1 MCDLCKD
8 TPKRRGRDPESR
20 KGVDV
25 KRRMTGIMVVI
36 LCLVAAGKPGAQNEA
51 RRTPWGDPDFEGI
64 WTNATLTPLQRP
76 PELAGKEFFT
86 PEEAA
91 QFQRTRIEQTN
102 ADRPLPPGQ
111 VGAYNDAFF
120 ERGTSIVR
128 SRRTSLVVD
137 PPDGRIP
144 ALTSDAQKKVEAR
157 QKREA
162 TSPADAPEDRWLT
175 ERCILFGAT
184 VPMLPEPYNNN
195 YRIIQSPGYV
205 TILVEMN
212 HDARVIPLDGRPHLG
227 DGVQQWTGDSR
238 GRWEGTT
245 LVVETTNLKF
255 NHQSRFGVGYL
266 NGLSDER
273 LRVVERFTMND
284 ADTMTYRATIEDPTV
299 FVRPWTVEM
308 SMARTAGPLF
318 EVACHE
324 GNYGMANILSGHRAE
339 ERQQRP

>member
-1 MCDLCKD
+1 MAMK
-8 TPKRRGRDPESR
+8 TRII
-20 KGVDV
+20 GVV
-25 KRRMTGIMVVI
+25 VVI
-36 LCLVAAGKPGAQNEA
+36 VAIQGFSHLNAQDQT
-51 RRTPWGDPDFEGI
+51 RRTPWGDPDLEGI

-76 PELAGKEFFT
+76 PELGSKEFFT

-137 PPDGRIP
+137 PSDGRIP
-144 ALTSDAQKKVEAR
+144 ALTPEAQKKVEAR

-162 TSPADAPEDRWLT
+162 VSPADGPEDRWLT

-212 HDARVIPLDGRPHLG
+212 HDARVIPLDGRPHLTTG
-227 DGVQQWTGDSR
+227 IQQWTGDSR
-238 GRWEGTT
+238 GRWDGTT

-273 LRVVERFTMND
+273 LRVVERFTMTDPN
-284 ADTMTYRATIEDPTV
+284 TLTYRATIEDPSV
-299 FVRPWTVEM
+299 FVRPWTVEL

-339 ERQQRP
+339 ERGGRP

>member
-1 MCDLCKD
+1 MKMRIAC
-8 TPKRRGRDPESR
+8 
-20 KGVDV
+20 VV
-25 KRRMTGIMVVI
+25 VVI
-36 LCLVAAGKPGAQNEA
+36 LAIQAVDQVGAQDQV
-51 RRTPWGDPDFEGI
+51 RRTPWGDPDLEGI

-76 PELAGKEFFT
+76 PELASKEFLT

-91 QFQRTRIEQTN
+91 QFQRSRIEQTN

-111 VGAYNDAFF
+111 VGAYNDVFF

-144 ALTSDAQKKVEAR
+144 ALTPDAQKKVEAR

-162 TSPADAPEDRWLT
+162 VSPADGPEDRWLT

-195 YRIIQSPGYV
+195 YRIIQSPGFV

-212 HDARVIPLDGRPHLG
+212 HDARIIPLDGRAHLASG
-227 DGVQQWTGDSR
+227 IQQWTGDSR

-273 LRVVERFTMND
+273 LRVVERFTIAD
-284 ADTMTYRATIEDPTV
+284 ANTLTYRATVEDPSV
-299 FVRPWTVEM
+299 FLRPWTVEV

-318 EVACHE
+318 EVGCHE
-324 GNYGMANILSGHRAE
+324 GNYGMFNILSGHRAE
-339 ERQQRP
+339 ERHSRP